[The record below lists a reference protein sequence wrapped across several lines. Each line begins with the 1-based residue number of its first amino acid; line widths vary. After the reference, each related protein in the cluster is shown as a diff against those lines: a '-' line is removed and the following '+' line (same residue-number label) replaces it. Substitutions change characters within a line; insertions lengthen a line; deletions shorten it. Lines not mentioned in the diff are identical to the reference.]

1 MEKGLSDN
9 SVSAYH
15 SDLKDFTKFVHHLGK
30 SRVDEITRND
40 ILAFLSDC
48 KERGLESSSLA
59 RRLVSIKIFFRYLFQ
74 EKIVTTD
81 ITGVM
86 DSPKLWRLLP
96 DFLSINEV
104 NALLKAFP
112 ANAKDTL
119 IFRNRTILELMY
131 ACGLRVSETASLRL
145 NSLFLDQE
153 IIRIIG
159 KGDKERIVPVGKPA
173 GRLLIRYLAEI
184 RPLLQKDKSSE
195 TAVFLSFRGRP
206 LDRERIW
213 AIVNEAGKLAGINKT
228 IHPHT
233 LRHSFASHLLEHGA
247 DLRIIQEMLGH
258 ADISTTQ
265 IYTHVDQQRLINVH
279 KQFHPRG

>member
-9 SVSAYH
+9 SVSAYQ

-48 KERGLESSSLA
+48 KERGLEPSSLA

-112 ANAKDTL
+112 ATAKDPL
-119 IFRNRTILELMY
+119 IFRNRAILELMY
-131 ACGLRVSETASLRL
+131 SCGLRVSETASLQL
-145 NSLFLDQE
+145 NSLLLDQDL
-153 IIRIIG
+153 IRIIG

-173 GRLLIRYLAEI
+173 GRLLIRYLDEI
-184 RPLLQKDKSSE
+184 RPLLQKIESSE

-213 AIVNEAGKLAGINKT
+213 AIVNEAAKLAGINKT